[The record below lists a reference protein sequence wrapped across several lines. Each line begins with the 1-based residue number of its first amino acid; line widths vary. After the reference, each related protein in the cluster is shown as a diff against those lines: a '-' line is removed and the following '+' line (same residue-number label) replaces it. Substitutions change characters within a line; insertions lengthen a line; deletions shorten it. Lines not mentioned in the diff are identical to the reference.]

1 MELWVLLVHVGIQ
14 LYRPSPHRCPRPS
27 VSDLYRS
34 KFSVVATPHVHSCPS
49 LMVRFRSSMPRM
61 LTARRLS
68 KKSTAPLSVQTATK
82 CLVDLGF
89 AEPRG
94 RSHRSGCPRSP
105 PKKNITVQR
114 VSKAAIKQGICYCLG
129 WVQRVQIPSE
139 EVLGALGLQFLLS
152 SFLYSFRES
161 LPHHIPVEVG
171 RSVGRPPKVCN
182 EIGEQL
188 QRGQAAIY
196 KRRKYKSG
204 L

>member
-1 MELWVLLVHVGIQ
+1 MPILGKSFTSDVTSQNHPDMELWVLLVHVGIQ

-27 VSDLYRS
+27 ASDLYRS

-139 EVLGALGLQFLLS
+139 EVLGALGDTHPPGSGEFGINM
-152 SFLYSFRES
+152 LYPRAPST
-161 LPHHIPVEVG
+161 
-171 RSVGRPPKVCN
+171 C
-182 EIGEQL
+182 
-188 QRGQAAIY
+188 
-196 KRRKYKSG
+196 
-204 L
+204 